1 MAYENLED
9 FLIRDKEIKKKK
21 LIIWIQMNL

>member
-9 FLIRDKEIKKKK
+9 FLIRDKEIKNKK